1 MKRNIAKNPDD
12 NYITPKLAGT
22 VFSVAILAAIISAGV
37 FSVIVS
43 GVGIKREDDTYI
55 YLSFVLPSLFVAL
68 FVAATF
74 IVMKT
79 DFSLIGGFFDTG
91 FKKRYLFVLLL
102 AAAGMLFG
110 LSELNNYFIK
120 FLGLFGYVEPKS
132 SLPDYSPLSLVLC
145 ILFIAVVPPLVEETV
160 FRGLVQGGIKKWGY
174 MSVILTAAMFSLFHL
189 SPAKTVYQFVCGLLF
204 SLIAMKT
211 GSVIPTIIVHFLNN
225 LLIILDIYF
234 HIFSFVADNR
244 ILFTVLG
251 LLALAGALAII
262 FTDGRKIERSVER
275 SGAAA
280 FFINAAVGLFI
291 GTIVW
296 VASLF
301 VG

>member
-37 FSVIVS
+37 FSAVVS

-91 FKKRYLFVLLL
+91 FKKRYLFVILL

-110 LSELNNYFIK
+110 LSELNNYFLK
-120 FLGLFGYVEPKS
+120 
-132 SLPDYSPLSLVLC
+132 
-145 ILFIAVVPPLVEETV
+145 
-160 FRGLVQGGIKKWGY
+160 
-174 MSVILTAAMFSLFHL
+174 
-189 SPAKTVYQFVCGLLF
+189 
-204 SLIAMKT
+204 
-211 GSVIPTIIVHFLNN
+211 
-225 LLIILDIYF
+225 
-234 HIFSFVADNR
+234 
-244 ILFTVLG
+244 
-251 LLALAGALAII
+251 
-262 FTDGRKIERSVER
+262 
-275 SGAAA
+275 
-280 FFINAAVGLFI
+280 
-291 GTIVW
+291 
-296 VASLF
+296 
-301 VG
+301 